1 MLEISFGKIAYR
13 ASKMSNKSYHA
24 RPEISKSDLDLLA
37 KSPLHFYYK

>member
-13 ASKMSNKSYHA
+13 TEKISIKSYHE

-37 KSPLHFYYK
+37 KSPSHFNYK